1 MMRWIGGW
9 TCNSHW
15 SYTATTFKLNIP
27 YMRDV
32 VVKTVKVCPRSKEII
47 ITGDLTEKKNM
58 SLWYNNGQTC
68 WKDESRFKSDG
79 NPSE

>member
-1 MMRWIGGW
+1 
-9 TCNSHW
+9 
-15 SYTATTFKLNIP
+15 
-27 YMRDV
+27 MRDV
-32 VVKTVKVCPRSKEII
+32 VVKTVKVCPRSNEII